1 MKTKK
6 ELIQRQQAIVEAAKA
21 ENRDLTAEEKREFE
35 ALQAEIA
42 NLDQQE
48 ATERAVAEERARM
61 TEITAMCRDFDMDAT
76 EYLKNG
82 STVEAVR
89 AAILD
94 QLKAK
99 KGPVSG
105 VRVTADEGDKF
116 RAAAVDALA
125 MRSGSTVEAPAA
137 GADELRN
144 MTLRDLACECLSREG
159 HFTDSAL
166 RRMSKDDLFDNLSRQ
181 FYNPT
186 SAFPAILDQTIR
198 KNIVQLYNA
207 VPTTFQEWCTK
218 GSVSDFKSTPDHNYL
233 IGGGSFELVG
243 ENGELKA
250 SKPGTHLLPTRKVD
264 TYGTQ
269 FSMTRQ
275 AFVNDD
281 IGFLS
286 QVPGVYAAAAKRKIN
301 QQVYGLIFHNNAAI
315 YDGKVLFSAEH
326 GNVVTEGT
334 APTMAAIN
342 ALMLKMQAQKDPFG
356 EAIGIMPRMLVL
368 PIGHGLNV
376 DTILHSTSITTTESN
391 NTGYNPMRGK
401 GLTYVEDPTLNALA
415 GSNAAPWFLVA
426 NPMTA
431 RSVQVDYLNGQE
443 TPNIRRSEVPG
454 TLGFVWDIY
463 LDWGIT
469 VLDFR
474 GIARNNGVAVTI

>member
-6 ELIQRQQAIVEAAKA
+6 ELIQRQQAIVDAAKA
-21 ENRDLTAEEKREFE
+21 ENRDLTAEEKRDFE
-35 ALQAEIA
+35 ALQADIDA
-42 NLDQQE
+42 IDQQE
-48 ATERAVAEERARM
+48 AKERTLAEERARV
-61 TEITAMCRDFDMDAT
+61 TEITDMCRSFDINPD
-76 EYLKNG
+76 EYVKNG
-82 STVEAVR
+82 STVEATR

-94 QLKAK
+94 QLKVK
-99 KGPVSG
+99 KGPASVG
-105 VRVTADEGDKF
+105 VTADEADKF
-116 RAAAVDALA
+116 RSAAADALA
-125 MRSGSTVEAPAA
+125 MRSGTAIEKPAA
-137 GADELRN
+137 GAEELRH
-144 MTLRDLACECLSREG
+144 MSLRDLACECLSREG
-159 HFTDSAL
+159 HFSDSAL
-166 RRMSKDDLFDNLSRQ
+166 RRMDKDTLFDHLSRQ
-181 FYNPT
+181 FFNPT
-186 SAFPAILDQTIR
+186 SAFPAILDETIR
-198 KNIVQLYNA
+198 KNIVQIYKA

-218 GSVSDFKSTPDHNYL
+218 GSVSDFKPTPDHNY
-233 IGGGSFELVG
+233 IVGGGSFEQVG

-250 SKPGTHLLPTRKVD
+250 SKPGSHLLPNRKID

-275 AFVNDD
+275 AFINDD
-281 IGFLS
+281 IGFLAH
-286 QVPGVYAAAAKRKIN
+286 VPGVYAAAAKRKIN

-315 YDGKVLFSAEH
+315 YDGKVLFGADH

-376 DTILHSTSITTTESN
+376 DTILHSTSITTAESQ
-391 NTGYNPMRGK
+391 NTGYNPMKGK

-415 GSNAAPWFLVA
+415 GTNAAPWFLVA
-426 NPMTA
+426 NPVTA
-431 RSVQVDYLNGQE
+431 KSVQVDYLNGQE

-454 TLGFVWDIY
+454 TLGYVWDIY

-469 VLDFR
+469 VLDYR